1 MYTSYVYIF
10 NVICMIFQK
19 ATPQIPARQMPISE
33 PTKEQAGRP
42 PVRDEVETVV
52 GPSVN
57 VEGDFAS
64 EGNIVVKGSVTGS
77 VHTSKH
83 LSVEQGAKI
92 MANVRAGSVKIAGEV
107 RGNMKVQDTLE
118 LTATARVLGDVEVKT
133 LIVEAGALVFGKI
146 SMPGIEG
153 VEVKSRSFRPTQ
165 VRRSDDSA
173 AS

>member
-1 MYTSYVYIF
+1 
-10 NVICMIFQK
+10 MIFQK
-19 ATPQIPARQMPISE
+19 ATPQAPVRSMPILE
-33 PTKEQAGRP
+33 PVPEPQSRP

-64 EGNIVVKGSVTGS
+64 EGNIIVKGSVTGS

-107 RGNMKVQDTLE
+107 RGNMKVQETLE
-118 LTATARVLGDVEVKT
+118 LTATGRVLGDVEVKT
-133 LIVEAGALVFGKI
+133 LIVEAGALIFGKI
-146 SMPGIEG
+146 AMPGIEG
-153 VEVKSRSFRPTQ
+153 VEPKTRAVRSNQ
-165 VRRSDDSA
+165 MRRTSEES
-173 AS
+173 SGV